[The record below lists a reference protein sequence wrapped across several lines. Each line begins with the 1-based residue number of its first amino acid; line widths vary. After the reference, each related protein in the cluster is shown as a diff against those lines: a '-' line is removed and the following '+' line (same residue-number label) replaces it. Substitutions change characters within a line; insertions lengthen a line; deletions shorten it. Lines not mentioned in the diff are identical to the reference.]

1 MEERDCMRE
10 VERRK
15 RGRRHKEELGR
26 EKERKRSYERGRQK
40 KER

>member
-1 MEERDCMRE
+1 MRG
-10 VERRK
+10 VDRRK
-15 RGRRHKEELGR
+15 RGRRQKEELGR